1 MICRICD
8 STDLVPALDLG
19 LQPWANH
26 FLTKSEVGTEPK
38 YPLSLVFCQQCA
50 CVQLDYTV
58 PKEVMFSDHTYVSGT
73 TKTLAEHFLNTA
85 RTVKDRFCKDRED
98 ISVLDI
104 GSNDGT
110 QLAQYKSLGFDVL
123 GVESC
128 ERIAKLAQANGI
140 DTVIDYFNE
149 EVVGK
154 LQRKFDVISASGV
167 FFHLEE
173 LHSAARA
180 VKAGLKAD
188 GVFVVQFLYMKSIV
202 ENLAFDQIYH
212 EHLLYYTVSTIRK
225 LLKRHG
231 LDAFDAYVSPIHG
244 GSVIMYASHQGAY
257 PESNELRAIE
267 EAEEQVGANTLEWY
281 HRFAE
286 RVQEMKQQTIK
297 FLEEKKAAGKTIY
310 GFGAP
315 VKGNTFLNYCQIG
328 TQYLDCL
335 VEKNPLR
342 RGLYSPGM
350 HIPLIIEEQL
360 ESTPD
365 IYFVL
370 AWNFKNEILKNN
382 APLLAKGVE
391 FFFPVNPEQAT
402 NTTSANSSGGR

>member
-26 FLTKSEVGTEPK
+26 FLKREEVGKEPT
-38 YPLSLVFCQQCA
+38 YPLALQFCRDCS

-73 TKTLAEHFLNTA
+73 TKTLANHFLETA
-85 RTVKDRFCKDRED
+85 REVHEQRLGGRTGC
-98 ISVLDI
+98 SVLDI

-110 QLAQYKSLGFDVL
+110 QLAQYRSLGFTTL

-128 ERIAKLAQANGI
+128 ERVADMAKANGI
-140 DTVIDYFNE
+140 ETVVDYFNE
-149 EVVGK
+149 DVVRQIGK
-154 LQRKFDVISASGV
+154 TFDVVSASGV

-180 VKAGLKAD
+180 VKLALKPD

-212 EHLLYYTVSTIRK
+212 EHLLYYTVHTIER

-231 LDAFDAYVSPIHG
+231 MEAFDAYVSPIHG
-244 GSVIMYASHQGAY
+244 GSVILSASHTGRHPRTERLSAL
-257 PESNELRAIE
+257 LRAE
-267 EAEEQVGANTLEWY
+267 DEAGANTLQWY
-281 HRFAE
+281 TAFAD
-286 RVQEMKQQTIK
+286 RVRLMKDDTLK
-297 FLEEKKAAGKTIY
+297 YLEAKKKLGKRIY

-315 VKGNTFLNYCQIG
+315 VKGNTFLNYCGIG

-342 RGLYSPGM
+342 KGLFSPGM
-350 HIPLIIEEQL
+350 HIPLVLEEDVRDQ
-360 ESTPD
+360 PD

-370 AWNFKNEILKNN
+370 AWNFKREILKNN
-382 APLLAKGVE
+382 QALLDAGVE
-391 FFFPVNPEQAT
+391 FYFPVNPVERQ
-402 NTTSANSSGGR
+402 TSEAPQHP

>member
-8 STDLVPALDLG
+8 STNLVPALDLG

-26 FLTKSEVGTEPK
+26 FLKAEEVGSEPK
-38 YPLSLVFCQQCA
+38 YPLALQFCRDCS

-73 TKTLAEHFLNTA
+73 TKTLANHFLDTA
-85 RTVKDRFCKDRED
+85 REVHTQLFASRPGC
-98 ISVLDI
+98 SVLDI

-110 QLAQYKSLGFDVL
+110 QLAQYRSLGFQTL

-128 ERIAKLAQANGI
+128 ERVANLAKANGI
-140 DTVIDYFNE
+140 DTVVDYFNE
-149 EVVGK
+149 DVVRQVGK
-154 LQRKFDVISASGV
+154 TFDVVSASGV

-173 LHSAARA
+173 LHSATRA
-180 VKAGLKAD
+180 VKAALNAD

-212 EHLLYYTVSTIRK
+212 EHLLYYTVHTIRR
-225 LLKRHG
+225 LLARHG
-231 LDAFDAYVSPIHG
+231 LSAFDAYVSPIHG
-244 GSVIMYASHQGAY
+244 GSVVLYASHAGRY
-257 PESNELRAIE
+257 SESERLANILRAE
-267 EAEEQVGANTLEWY
+267 DQCGANTLGWY
-281 HRFAE
+281 TAFAE
-286 RVQEMKQQTIK
+286 RVARMR
-297 FLEEKKAAGKTIY
+297 EETLSYLRAEKARGKRIY

-315 VKGNTFLNYCQIG
+315 VKGNTFLNYCGIG

-342 RGLYSPGM
+342 KGLFSPGM
-350 HIPLIIEEQL
+350 HIPLRLEE
-360 ESTPD
+360 EVTEAPD

-370 AWNFKNEILKNN
+370 AWNFKREILKNN
-382 APLLAKGVE
+382 QALLDAGVE
-391 FFFPVNPEQAT
+391 FYFPVDPDRSTRAPD
-402 NTTSANSSGGR
+402 AHPAP